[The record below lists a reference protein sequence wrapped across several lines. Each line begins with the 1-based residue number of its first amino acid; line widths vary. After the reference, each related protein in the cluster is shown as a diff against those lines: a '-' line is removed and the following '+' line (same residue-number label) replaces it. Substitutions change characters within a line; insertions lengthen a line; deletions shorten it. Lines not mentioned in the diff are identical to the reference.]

1 MSDVTIWNGQW
12 MFALGAIFIGQPIIL
27 GLICIALGLSG
38 TVDPFIFTSLEYG
51 LALEGAILAITS
63 IPSVII
69 ISLFIKMPIK
79 FVIREDSIESH
90 MPGALFFKSSEYRD
104 TFPREVTSKIVV
116 KEVITTNDEG
126 GKSTSYTADFL
137 REDGSTFG
145 KLSGISSTGIVDE
158 IAETMGVEI
167 HRSFGSDSN
176 VWD

>member
-1 MSDVTIWNGQW
+1 MSDVTIWNGKW
-12 MFALGAIFIGQPIIL
+12 MVALGGIIIGQSIIG
-27 GLICIALGLSG
+27 GLICIALSLSG
-38 TVDPFIFTSLEYG
+38 TVDPFIFTSIEYG
-51 LALEGAILAITS
+51 FALEGTLLAISS

-126 GKSTSYTADFL
+126 GKSTSYTAEFL
-137 REDGSTFG
+137 REDGSIFG
-145 KLSGISSTGIVDE
+145 KLSDISSTGIIDE
-158 IAETMGVEI
+158 IAEVMNVKT
-167 HRSFGSDSN
+167 HRNFGPDSSI
-176 VWD
+176 WE